1 MALLLGPLCAPF
13 CFLVLIFER
22 KREAG
27 DCPRC
32 GASTSSLD
40 LVGEMLPR
48 RTSGLQRRLD
58 PGSPTAGQG
67 QTPTGLSTGKKPNWE
82 SGGEG
87 CPPWHGG
94 SEPTRVRRGQP
105 SPPPRRPLLPHLQ
118 PQAGSAAAWAGA
130 SLLLAEENHDTSSEK
145 TFMR

>member
-82 SGGEG
+82 SGEG